1 MQQQEVR
8 LDTVATDK
16 ETVDGTLASLRDI
29 GTAEGAEEVDGHI
42 EAAAEVTVEVFE
54 QEDEKLEQTQRE
66 SEDHAGELQERSD
79 ATESDRQELADAR
92 ERVDTRETAREI
104 AEAEEAACRD
114 QEFLDPGKDEED
126 QGRRESEAEQERH
139 RSRIRASRRP

>member
-1 MQQQEVR
+1 MRGRSEAPRRHDITEKTRRNREVMQQQEVR

-16 ETVDGTLASLRDI
+16 ETVDGT
-29 GTAEGAEEVDGHI
+29 
-42 EAAAEVTVEVFE
+42 
-54 QEDEKLEQTQRE
+54 Q
-66 SEDHAGELQERSD
+66 
-79 ATESDRQELADAR
+79 LADAR